1 VTEVDLA
8 DVRGHVEPDEGE
20 PGSGGSSRESMP
32 PRWWMIWTP
41 TPRGTMIVM
50 LPHPV

>member
-1 VTEVDLA
+1 MTMLVVTSSRT
-8 DVRGHVEPDEGE
+8 RGS

-32 PRWWMIWTP
+32 PRWWMICTP